1 MRARRRCRRGGM
13 YVAVLMTAMIVAVIG
28 ISALTITRI
37 ELRSAEGA
45 KDTIEARF
53 YAQSAL
59 EISSYLINTDRNW
72 RTTYSN
78 DTWVAE
84 QPIGNGTY
92 TWKLVDERDA
102 DLANDPNRPVRLY
115 GKATVHEALRIYSVL
130 LEPPTPKPNL
140 LSNGDMESG
149 TTGWY
154 GYFCD
159 IGSVTGERH
168 SGTAALEAK
177 NRVDYYAGSAQTIT
191 GTIENGTAYEL
202 QAWVKMRSGASIV
215 RFVMYVENTLSQY
228 WWFIDGAT
236 WVGDTEWTRIT
247 GTMTP
252 TWTGTLSEAFVK
264 VSTESGTGE
273 LYVDDVVLR
282 VAPDV
287 NLVVVGGS
295 LRREVIP

>member
-1 MRARRRCRRGGM
+1 M
-13 YVAVLMTAMIVAVIG
+13 YVAVLMTATIVAVIG

-59 EISSYLINTDRNW
+59 EISSYLINNDRNW
-72 RTTYSN
+72 RTNYS
-78 DTWVAE
+78 
-84 QPIGNGTY
+84 
-92 TWKLVDERDA
+92 K
-102 DLANDPNRPVRLY
+102 
-115 GKATVHEALRIYSVL
+115 RIYSLL

-140 LSNGDMESG
+140 LSNGGMESG

-154 GYFCD
+154 GYHCD
-159 IGSVTGERH
+159 IGSVTGEQH

-177 NRVDYYAGSAQTIT
+177 SRDDYYAGPAQDIT
-191 GTIENGTAYEL
+191 GTIENGTAYEF

-215 RFVMYVENTLSQY
+215 RFVMYVENTFSQY
-228 WWFIDGAT
+228 WWFIDGET
-236 WVGDTEWTRIT
+236 LVGDTEWTKIT
-247 GTMTP
+247 GTMIP

-264 VSTESGTGE
+264 VSTESGTAE
-273 LYVDDVVLR
+273 FYVDDVVLR
-282 VAPDV
+282 VAPEV

-295 LRREVIP
+295 LRREVVP